1 MFVRAHERKH
11 GTATE
16 DRLDKRTKDGR
27 MSRVLMFAT
36 LPAGGIVSLA
46 AAEHQAGTQ
55 PLETKSSRVKANAE
69 TRFGELTREV
79 DF

>member
-1 MFVRAHERKH
+1 MFVRATEPKEV
-11 GTATE
+11 TAPE

-27 MSRVLMFAT
+27 MSRVLVFAT

-46 AAEHQAGTQ
+46 AAEHQEGTQ
-55 PLETKSSRVKANAE
+55 PLETKSSRVKANVE
-69 TRFGELTREV
+69 TMFGELTREA